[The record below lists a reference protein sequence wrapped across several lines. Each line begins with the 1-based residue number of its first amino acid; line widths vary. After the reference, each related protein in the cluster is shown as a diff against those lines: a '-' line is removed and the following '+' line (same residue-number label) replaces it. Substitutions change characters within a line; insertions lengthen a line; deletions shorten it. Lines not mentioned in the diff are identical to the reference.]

1 MATKFWIRVAINVPS
16 FTKHASKLN
25 ETKGFL
31 LPRNSLIVTTLR
43 ELAKTLVV
51 LVGVMNAQRKGITIL
66 TGTLLLGL
74 TSQFGQR
81 TWESANYYKRKVKT

>member
-1 MATKFWIRVAINVPS
+1 MKVTR
-16 FTKHASKLN
+16 FTKLASKLN

-31 LPRNSLIVTTLR
+31 LPLNSLIVTMLR
-43 ELAKTLVV
+43 ELAKTQVV
-51 LVGVMNAQRKGITIL
+51 LVEVMNAQRKGITIL